1 MTLDDNKR
9 LQKSLM
15 TKVQSLW
22 TRMELPEEDQKK
34 FLEQHTGYSD
44 ALIVKLK
51 EEVNKFTDSEIW
63 SLFFEVVNF
72 RNS

>member
-1 MTLDDNKR
+1 MIYTCPWQMTLEENKK

-22 TRMELPEEDQKK
+22 TRMELPIEDQTK

-44 ALIVKLK
+44 QLIVKLK
-51 EEVNKFTDSEIW
+51 EEVTM
-63 SLFFEVVNF
+63 L
-72 RNS
+72 